1 MTNLNQLKETNLDD
15 SQKQLISQVDAVV
28 KEIETGK
35 FYNKEIESAYEY
47 LEDALNILHYINQSG
62 EHMGGEIMVACG
74 GPNIY
79 IDTRSKEVKGFWGG
93 DTYTNWYGQDAID
106 LDEALEE
113 MYEGINT

>member
-15 SQKQLISQVDAVV
+15 SQKQLISQVDNIAEEIRLGKVDG
-28 KEIETGK
+28 KEI
-35 FYNKEIESAYEY
+35 NSAYEY
-47 LEDALNILHYINQSG
+47 LDDALNILHYINQSG

-93 DTYTNWYGQDAID
+93 DTYTSWYVEDAID
-106 LDEALEE
+106 LDMALEE
-113 MYEGINT
+113 MYQVINT